1 MQLTDILSIDW
12 RDHTAEFHSGPND
25 IHFCTSIE
33 SSVRSIPF
41 CAASCNSEFRNLR
54 FTENLD

>member
-1 MQLTDILSIDW
+1 MQLTYNSNIDW
-12 RDHTAEFHSGPND
+12 RDHTAEFYSGPND

-41 CAASCNSEFRNLR
+41 CAASCNSEFRNLW
-54 FTENLD
+54 FMGSLY